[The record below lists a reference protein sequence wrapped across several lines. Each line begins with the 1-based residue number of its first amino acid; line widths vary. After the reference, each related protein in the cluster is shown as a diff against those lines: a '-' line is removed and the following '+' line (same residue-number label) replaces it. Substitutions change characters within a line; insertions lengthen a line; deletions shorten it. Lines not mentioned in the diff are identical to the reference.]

1 MECKAVIDRFEG
13 SKAVL
18 LVGEAEKEIV
28 WPQDQLP
35 ESAQEGDVLQL
46 AIEIDI
52 AATAAAKAEAQKLLQ
67 ELLEANKNR

>member
-35 ESAQEGDVLQL
+35 ENAQEGDVLQL
-46 AIEIDI
+46 AIEIDL

>member
-35 ESAQEGDVLQL
+35 ENAQEGDVLQL
-46 AIEIDI
+46 AFEIDL